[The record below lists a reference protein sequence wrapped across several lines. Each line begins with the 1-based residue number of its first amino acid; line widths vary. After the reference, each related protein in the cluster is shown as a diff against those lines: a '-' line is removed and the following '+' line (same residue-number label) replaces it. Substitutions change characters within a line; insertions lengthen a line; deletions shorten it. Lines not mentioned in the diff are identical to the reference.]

1 MSETLFNKYGGKETV
16 GQIVVKFYQKV
27 MADENLKKFFKNS
40 DMKVLISHQTNF
52 ISQALGG
59 PKEYTGLDMKAAH
72 QNMEISQ
79 EDFNSVAGYLKETLE
94 EFNVEAQ
101 DIDTII
107 GVVAPLSEHIV
118 SKH

>member
-1 MSETLFNKYGGKETV
+1 MSQTLFDKYGGKKTV
-16 GQIVVKFYQKV
+16 GQIGINFYQKV
-27 MADENLKKFFKNS
+27 MADENLKKFFTNT

-72 QNMEISQ
+72 RGMKISQ
-79 EDFNSVAGYLKETLE
+79 EDFNGVAGHLKKTLE
-94 EFNVEAQ
+94 ELSVEAQ
-101 DIDTII
+101 DIDTIV

-118 SKH
+118 SKP